1 MYNYSMGQ
9 NGKIRVY
16 IAGLVMV
23 ILVAATI
30 ATLMILRLR
39 GNDGGSSE
47 VPPIASGTV
56 TLSAVLP
63 DSSEVIPEGSDS
75 GTSSNEID
83 YSSYPLNNASDCQA
97 VIDAYAADHG
107 IDPFSYPVDIT
118 NLLVTNHETL
128 DLVLHYPEYAGTQ
141 DGADYPGTID
151 LTGDYT
157 SVRVPEYYQYD
168 IRWGYKTYSG
178 NIMGLTGGGPT
189 ALSMVAS
196 YLMNNRDMNP
206 AWMASYSENNGY
218 SMEGGTS
225 WSLMA
230 DGAVGL
236 GIDVTPITAD
246 QNRIERNLDVGN
258 LVVCLMG
265 PGDFTSTAQYIVI
278 VGYNDE
284 GYEIRDPGSRART
297 SIRWQYDTLAPQ
309 MQGCWIMRIL

>member
-1 MYNYSMGQ
+1 MGQ
-9 NGKIRVY
+9 NGKIRLY
-16 IAGLVMV
+16 IAGLAA
-23 ILVAATI
+23 ILLIAATI
-30 ATLMILRLR
+30 ATVMVLRLK
-39 GNDGGSSE
+39 GNDDGQQEG
-47 VPPIASGTV
+47 PATPSGTV
-56 TLSAVLP
+56 ELSAMDPVEVQQTAGT
-63 DSSEVIPEGSDS
+63 DSQGSSSE
-75 GTSSNEID
+75 GTD
-83 YSSYPLNNASDCQA
+83 YSSYPLNNAADCQA
-97 VIDAYAADHG
+97 VIDAYAAEHG
-107 IDPFSYPVDIT
+107 IDPFAYPVDIT
-118 NLLVTNHETL
+118 NLLLNNHETL
-128 DLVLHYPEYAGTQ
+128 DLVLHYPEYAGSQ

-168 IRWGYKTYSG
+168 LRWGYKNYSG
-178 NIMGLTGGGPT
+178 NIMAITGGGPT

-278 VGYNDE
+278 VGYNEE

-297 SIRWQYDTLAPQ
+297 SVRWQYNTIAPQ